1 MNSFGNILIIDETS
15 SETVPPVT
23 RQLITA
29 GRNLAMDLGTGLHML
44 HIGYKKQEWINEYF
58 GYGVDMVHTVTDPV
72 FEKYMAD
79 TYIQAIESAL
89 MLLQPSVIIFGHTD
103 RGMDLAP
110 RLAFRLNGAVTLD
123 CVSLAGVREK
133 EKITTIK
140 PVYGGKAHAAFSF
153 SLDIP
158 CIVTVRENAF
168 DPAEIT
174 SGSGG
179 EINELDITI
188 NPEKIRTRFI
198 RKIRDENLETVRKL
212 ENAGV
217 VVGGGRGL
225 KKKEGVDLLKE
236 TAVLFEGAVAGSRP
250 AIDYGWIP
258 ASLQVG
264 LTGKKINPKVYIA
277 VGISGALQHMAGC
290 MKSGLIVAINTD
302 DSAPVFRFAH
312 LGVVGDYRDV
322 LRGFNEEIRKLKS

>member
-1 MNSFGNILIIDETS
+1 MNSYGNILIVDELS
-15 SETVPPVT
+15 SETVSPVA

-29 GRNLAMDLGTGLHML
+29 GKKLALELGAGLHML
-44 HIGYKKQEWINEYF
+44 RIGEKKHEWVNEYC
-58 GYGVDMVHTVTDPV
+58 GYGVNSIYTVTDPIL
-72 FEKYMAD
+72 EEYMAD
-79 TYIQAIESAL
+79 TYMEAIENAL
-89 MLLQPSVIIFGHTD
+89 MQLQPSIIIFGHTD

-110 RLAFRLNGAVTLD
+110 RLAFRLKSAVTLD
-123 CVSLAGVREK
+123 CISLTGDREQ
-133 EKITTIK
+133 EKVTAIK
-140 PVYGGKAHAAFSF
+140 PVYGGKAHATFNFYADSP
-153 SLDIP
+153 S
-158 CIVTVRENAF
+158 IVTIRENAF
-168 DPAEIT
+168 EPANFEGNAI
-174 SGSGG
+174 G
-179 EINELDITI
+179 EIRELNVAI
-188 NPEKIRTRFI
+188 NPEKIRTRFVK
-198 RKIRDENLETVRKL
+198 KIRDENLETVRKL
-212 ENAGV
+212 ESAGV

-236 TAVLFEGAVAGSRP
+236 TAELFGGAVAGSRP
-250 AIDYGWIP
+250 AVDYGWIP